1 MRRKIEMKVLLLLLL
16 ATVGF
21 TLLTGCSPTSAE
33 FGTMTSEEAYDF
45 LQTSDAIVMVI
56 DVRSIEEFRSGHV
69 RGAISLPLE
78 DIEEEMSNIT
88 KDKSTTILVICRS
101 GVRSQA
107 ASQIIADL
115 GFVNVYDIGG
125 ILSWPGDVVQ

>member
-1 MRRKIEMKVLLLLLL
+1 MKVLLLLLL